1 MFLYKY
7 KNKDGEVQY
16 CKDRHGITCYVDPT
30 FEENNQAY
38 TKFLKRIKPI
48 EAEAVSASDR
58 NIDQQLVNNFALTQQ
73 QEIPQ
78 HYLLPNCDEPER
90 YKPEKY
96 SIKNRKRSQTS

>member
-1 MFLYKY
+1 M
-7 KNKDGEVQY
+7 
-16 CKDRHGITCYVDPT
+16 DPT